1 MRLTTLQWVVVVLCF
16 AVNALDGFDIQ
27 AIAFT
32 APAIRETWTLSG
44 RTLGVVFSAGL
55 VGMAVGSI
63 PVSYTH
69 LTLPTKR
76 IV

>member
-1 MRLTTLQWVVVVLCF
+1 MASKLYFRQALTGGTT
-16 AVNALDGFDIQ
+16 NALDGIDGAVLADQDACI
-27 AIAFT
+27 
-32 APAIRETWTLSG
+32 
-44 RTLGVVFSAGL
+44 VFFAGNTY
-55 VGMAVGSI
+55 